1 MDPVEPRT
9 AARVGGWP
17 TAAIS
22 IRRRQSRQLVS
33 LLSTSAPDHLEVES
47 GLEDNP
53 PQVVE
58 HDRRGE
64 EQAVEPVG
72 DAAVAG
78 DEAARV
84 LDAEG
89 ALQRRLRQ
97 VAEEEPVAAVGALA
111 QEDEVGG
118 EEAEVED
125 AAGAPEPGLQAGL
138 RVAGQRV

>member
-58 HDRRGE
+58 DDRRGE
-64 EQAVEPVG
+64 EQAVEPGG

-84 LDAEG
+84 LDAERP
-89 ALQRRLRQ
+89 LQRRLRP
-97 VAEEEPVAAVGALA
+97 VAEEDDRRPGEP
-111 QEDEVGG
+111 
-118 EEAEVED
+118 
-125 AAGAPEPGLQAGL
+125 
-138 RVAGQRV
+138 